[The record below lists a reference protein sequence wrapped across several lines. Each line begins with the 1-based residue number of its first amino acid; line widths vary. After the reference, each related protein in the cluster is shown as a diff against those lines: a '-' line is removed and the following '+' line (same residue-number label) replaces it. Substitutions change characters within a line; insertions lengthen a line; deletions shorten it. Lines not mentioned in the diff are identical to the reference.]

1 MVLAVVVIAMV
12 VRVGAGSRVAPVLSQ
27 WIGIGTALADIGTN
41 RKDDWKKELKFLDL
55 GLECVHAKLVQRVQS
70 PSGQTAK
77 GLRPHVGLIHCGSK
91 TYLFRHSLQV
101 HGIVV
106 RLHAKPYAALE
117 RPYPCG
123 LGDLDALD
131 AHASNGKVLV
141 GRRNSV
147 GSHLEVGLDGV
158 EH

>member
-1 MVLAVVVIAMV
+1 M
-12 VRVGAGSRVAPVLSQ
+12 
-27 WIGIGTALADIGTN
+27 
-41 RKDDWKKELKFLDL
+41 
-55 GLECVHAKLVQRVQS
+55 
-70 PSGQTAK
+70 
-77 GLRPHVGLIHCGSK
+77 
-91 TYLFRHSLQV
+91 
-101 HGIVV
+101 

-147 GSHLEVGLDGV
+147 GSHLEVVLDGV
-158 EH
+158 EHSMKIDIEYAEEGHALAVQNPDGVLDHRLGDTVYLKEQIVFRITRL